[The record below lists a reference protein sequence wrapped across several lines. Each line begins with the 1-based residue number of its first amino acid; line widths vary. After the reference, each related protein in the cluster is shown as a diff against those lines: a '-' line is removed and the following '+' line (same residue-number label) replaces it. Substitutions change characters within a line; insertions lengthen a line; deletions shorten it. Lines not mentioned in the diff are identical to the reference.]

1 MLTRPTE
8 QTQLSANDEIKRIE
22 SSKISVECISHD
34 ARHFPL
40 SYSQQRLWF
49 LDQLEPRHP
58 VYNICKA
65 ERIKGRLDIEALE
78 SSLSTI
84 VRRHA
89 ILRTK
94 FPAVD
99 GEPVQSIDAD
109 MRISLSRVDLR
120 RFSDAQKQN
129 ELERLISHEARAE
142 FDLARG
148 PLFRI
153 SLLILGAEEFVWLFT
168 VHQMIWDN
176 WSFKVFYR
184 ELEVLYDAALSSKIP
199 MLPEL
204 PMQYADYAVRQR
216 EGNRGERLQSD
227 LSFWRQR
234 LAQSERQLL
243 LPTDHTRPPRQSY
256 RGMRRAVV
264 VADILTKGLTELSRR
279 CGTTLFM
286 TLLAAF
292 MTLLHRYSNQTEI
305 VVGCP
310 VANRYLPE
318 FDNLIGSFVN
328 TLALNTTIA
337 GNSSFTELLS
347 EVRSI
352 CLAAFAHQE
361 LPFERLVEELQPERH
376 LNHNPIFQTFFAF
389 QNTVSPSLSLGG
401 LHAEPIEINTGTSKF
416 DLTLSLTE
424 RHGSLTGFFE
434 YSTDLFER
442 ATIERMAG
450 HFQTCLKEIVADP
463 DQPIATLQI
472 LTEAERHQI
481 MVEWNDTAADYPKD
495 KCIHQLFEAQV
506 ERTPGAIA
514 LEFEGKEITYQ
525 DLNRRANQLAH
536 YLVHLGIGPKN
547 LVGICVERSIEMVV
561 GLLGILKA
569 GGAYVPLDPVYPKDR
584 CRFMVNDAQVSVL
597 VTQEKV
603 YEDRGWRME
612 DRGPLSSILDY
623 RLQVVCLDRD
633 APSIEPQSGENPSL
647 KIPSDNLA
655 YVIYTSGSTGQPKG
669 VQIEHRSVVNCLS
682 SIGAQI
688 DLAPEDV
695 WLAVTTISFDIAALE
710 LYLPL
715 ITGAKLILANRDESV
730 DAVQLLARIRASGAT
745 VMQATPS
752 LWQLLFV
759 TGWKR
764 PEKFT
769 ILCGGEALSR
779 PLANRLLDG
788 ADSVRNLYGPTETTI
803 WSAIYRVEPGDR
815 PVYIGR
821 PIANTQIYILD
832 NYLQPV
838 PIGVHGDLYIGGDGV
853 ARGYL
858 NRAELTAE
866 RFILNPFSDDPRLR
880 LYRTGDRARYRAK
893 GNIEFLGRIDNQ
905 VKIRGHRVE
914 LGEIE
919 TILNQHPAVK
929 EIRGRRS

>member
-8 QTQLSANDEIKRIE
+8 QTQLSANDEM
-22 SSKISVECISHD
+22 VECISHD

-99 GEPVQSIDAD
+99 GEPVQSIDPD

-129 ELERLISHEARAE
+129 ELERLISHEARSE

-216 EGNRGERLQSD
+216 EENRGERLQSD

-264 VADILTKGLTELSRR
+264 VADFLTKGLTELSRR

-337 GNSSFTELLS
+337 GNSSFTELFS

-389 QNTVSPSLSLGG
+389 QSTVSPSLSLGG
-401 LHAEPIEINTGTSKF
+401 LYAEPIERNTGTSKF

-506 ERTPGAIA
+506 ERTPDAIA

-569 GGAYVPLDPVYPKDR
+569 GGAYVPLDPAYPKDR
-584 CRFMVNDAQVSVL
+584 LRFMVKDAQVSVL

-603 YEDRGWRME
+603 SKIEDGGWKIAILYH
-612 DRGPLSSILDY
+612 PFSILDC
-623 RLQVVCLDRD
+623 Q
-633 APSIEPQSGENPSL
+633 
-647 KIPSDNLA
+647 
-655 YVIYTSGSTGQPKG
+655 
-669 VQIEHRSVVNCLS
+669 
-682 SIGAQI
+682 
-688 DLAPEDV
+688 
-695 WLAVTTISFDIAALE
+695 
-710 LYLPL
+710 
-715 ITGAKLILANRDESV
+715 
-730 DAVQLLARIRASGAT
+730 
-745 VMQATPS
+745 
-752 LWQLLFV
+752 
-759 TGWKR
+759 
-764 PEKFT
+764 
-769 ILCGGEALSR
+769 
-779 PLANRLLDG
+779 
-788 ADSVRNLYGPTETTI
+788 
-803 WSAIYRVEPGDR
+803 
-815 PVYIGR
+815 
-821 PIANTQIYILD
+821 
-832 NYLQPV
+832 
-838 PIGVHGDLYIGGDGV
+838 
-853 ARGYL
+853 
-858 NRAELTAE
+858 
-866 RFILNPFSDDPRLR
+866 
-880 LYRTGDRARYRAK
+880 
-893 GNIEFLGRIDNQ
+893 
-905 VKIRGHRVE
+905 
-914 LGEIE
+914 
-919 TILNQHPAVK
+919 
-929 EIRGRRS
+929 

>member
-310 VANRYLPE
+310 IANRYLPE

-424 RHGSLTGFFE
+424 RQGSLTGFFE

-450 HFQTCLKEIVADP
+450 HFQTCLKAIVADP
-463 DQPIATLQI
+463 DQPIATLPI

-506 ERTPGAIA
+506 ERTPEAIA

-525 DLNRRANQLAH
+525 DLNRRANQFAH
-536 YLVHLGIGPKN
+536 YLVHLGIGPEK

-569 GGAYVPLDPVYPKDR
+569 GGAYVPLDPAYPKER
-584 CRFMVNDAQVSVL
+584 LRFMMEDAQVSVL
-597 VTQEKV
+597 LTQEKLV
-603 YEDRGWRME
+603 EDRGWRME
-612 DRGPLSSILDY
+612 DGDPRSSILDP
-623 RLQVVCLDRD
+623 RLEVVCLDRD
-633 APSIEPQSGENPSL
+633 APSIEQQSSENPSTQ
-647 KIPSDNLA
+647 IDSHNLA

-669 VQIEHRSVVNCLS
+669 VHIEHRSVVNCVS
-682 SIGAQI
+682 SIGSEI
-688 DLAPEDV
+688 DLSQRDT
-695 WLAVTTISFDIAALE
+695 LAGRHDDLIRHCRSRTLSAADHRRKDYSCRSEESSRRRPTIRSTQD
-710 LYLPL
+710 
-715 ITGAKLILANRDESV
+715 
-730 DAVQLLARIRASGAT
+730 SGADGDAGYP
-745 VMQATPS
+745 VD
-752 LWQLLFV
+752 V
-759 TGWKR
+759 
-764 PEKFT
+764 
-769 ILCGGEALSR
+769 EA
-779 PLANRLLDG
+779 
-788 ADSVRNLYGPTETTI
+788 
-803 WSAIYRVEPGDR
+803 SA
-815 PVYIGR
+815 
-821 PIANTQIYILD
+821 
-832 NYLQPV
+832 
-838 PIGVHGDLYIGGDGV
+838 
-853 ARGYL
+853 
-858 NRAELTAE
+858 
-866 RFILNPFSDDPRLR
+866 
-880 LYRTGDRARYRAK
+880 
-893 GNIEFLGRIDNQ
+893 
-905 VKIRGHRVE
+905 
-914 LGEIE
+914 
-919 TILNQHPAVK
+919 
-929 EIRGRRS
+929 